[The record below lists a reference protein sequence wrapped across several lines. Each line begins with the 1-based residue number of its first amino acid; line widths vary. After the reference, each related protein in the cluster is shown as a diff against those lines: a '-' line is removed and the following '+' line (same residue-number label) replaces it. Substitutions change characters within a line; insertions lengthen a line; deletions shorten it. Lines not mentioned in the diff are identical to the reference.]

1 MEINIYIFVFNRVF
15 SSFKIIKHF
24 FLITIKAKINRQV
37 RAREIDRQIDGKRE
51 FNRMSIETYKKLN
64 ETA

>member
-24 FLITIKAKINRQV
+24 FLIIIKAKINRQV
-37 RAREIDRQIDGKRE
+37 RVREIDRKRE
-51 FNRMSIETYKKLN
+51 FNRMSIETYKN
-64 ETA
+64 